1 MAFTPN
7 LGYGLAGDKFG
18 QRDYVGNLREIWE
31 ADKTPSAERQKK
43 LMQARRDML
52 SWIKANEDKVD
63 MDNKPD
69 ISGGL
74 HDRITQGKLAWDW
87 TGTQHENAELS
98 EKSREY
104 FGRSDELAAR
114 AAGHSWTD
122 ILGFLD
128 ENPNRLAESNVKGS
142 GGLYDEIAGHAK
154 LEKYNTDIGGKFD
167 DLIETWGT
175 SFGDMMSDQSDFQQA
190 QLDWQKDES
199 AKARAHEIAMLK
211 ESRKVRSATPTH
223 VKNPVSQLAIGPGKV
238 AAPQSA
244 SSLARKRLGSAPLVT
259 GLNIGSTKKATNIK

>member
-7 LGYGLAGDKFG
+7 LGYGLSGDKFG

-128 ENPNRLAESNVKGS
+128 ENPDRLAESNIKGS

>member
-1 MAFTPN
+1 MAWQPN
-7 LGYGLAGDKFG
+7 LSYGIKGDMFG

-52 SWIKANEDKVD
+52 SWIKDNKDKVHAQGQ
-63 MDNKPD
+63 PG
-69 ISGGL
+69 ISGGF
-74 HDRITQGKLAWDW
+74 HDRITQGELAWDW
-87 TGTQHENAELS
+87 TGTQHENAEIS
-98 EKSREY
+98 EQNRAH

-128 ENPNRLAESNVKGS
+128 ENPDRLGETNVKGS
-142 GGLYDEIAGHAK
+142 GGLYDELAGHAK
-154 LEKYNTDIGGKFD
+154 LEKYVTDMDSKFD

-175 SFGDMMSDQSDFQQA
+175 SFSDLMTDQSDFQQA

-199 AKARAHEIAMLK
+199 AKARAHEIAMLQ